1 MKKLLTF
8 GFGFAFAVSM
18 LTGFGCALTN
28 YELITDNDQGQSG
41 PKGKGHGHNNGG
53 GVVDTAGNSYVRQSS
68 QAATTYPD
76 GTDNLIWFV
85 DQKKNGDRKLSTVNY
100 FTTQGSAFKD
110 DLYCSPDWG
119 GCKVS
124 TSNDPEIGDVDDYDY
139 RANPNCLGYRS
150 LSLLVSTTRYYGE
163 CGRAQTTDR
172 ATKMIALAND
182 MTPVQM
188 YGATWLRGN
197 LSALNTSIVLNNRSG
212 SIYSLPI
219 TSEIGVT
226 VNFSTRQ
233 MILDMTNPNTK
244 GMAQNAI
251 SWTTAHPGR
260 GIAATI
266 TVKGNDLTYHVKPT
280 NNASS
285 WPQLHY

>member
-1 MKKLLTF
+1 MRKLLTF

-139 RANPNCLGYRS
+139 RANLSDWAEFTVDSSGTERLRLEVTRPEMAHLLLADSNRYDAFVRRFSNGDPFEPLVGYLENSR
-150 LSLLVSTTRYYGE
+150 
-163 CGRAQTTDR
+163 
-172 ATKMIALAND
+172 
-182 MTPVQM
+182 VQM
-188 YGATWLRGN
+188 HLDADIYF
-197 LSALNTSIVLNNRSG
+197 TSYRILG
-212 SIYSLPI
+212 S
-219 TSEIGVT
+219 
-226 VNFSTRQ
+226 
-233 MILDMTNPNTK
+233 
-244 GMAQNAI
+244 
-251 SWTTAHPGR
+251 
-260 GIAATI
+260 
-266 TVKGNDLTYHVKPT
+266 
-280 NNASS
+280 
-285 WPQLHY
+285 